1 MKKIRQR
8 YCQGVMGGKD
18 GFSAKI
24 SHCLSVFYQQRV
36 LPFYLFT
43 LLVVVLSSC
52 AKMGQPDG
60 GWYDE
65 TPPRVLGASPTERAT
80 DVNSKKV
87 NIYFNEFIKLE
98 NASEKVVVSPPQIEA
113 PEIKATGKRITVSL
127 QDKLQPNT
135 TYTIDFSDA
144 ITDNNE
150 GNPLGNY
157 TYSFSTGDHID
168 TLEVVG
174 YVLEAENL
182 EPVKGILVGLYSN
195 QNDTAF
201 QKQPMLRVSRTDSRG
216 HFSIRGVAKGD
227 YRIYALQDMDGNYMY
242 NQKSEKLAFTPEI
255 IMPSWKPDIR
265 QDTLWI
271 DSLHIKDIKQVPYTH
286 FLPDDV
292 VLNSFT
298 PTQTDRYFLK
308 SERKE
313 PNHFT
318 LFFSYGDADLPQI
331 TGLNF
336 NAKDAFITEPSLN
349 QDTIIYWLRDTALVN
364 QDTLRMQML
373 YNMTDSA
380 GKLVPKTDTLEI
392 LSKVPYA
399 KRLKRQQE
407 EYDKWVKKQEK
418 AKERGKAFET
428 TMPVTPLEVRYNVS
442 SQMDPDQNPTF
453 ELPTPIAKTDTSKIH
468 LYEKIDSLW
477 YRAKYNFGAEPGKPR
492 SLKLV
497 STWDPGHEYSVEVD
511 SAAFTDIYGKV
522 SAKYKQGVRIPSM
535 DEYGT
540 LIMTLQ
546 NMEGKNCL
554 LQLLNESDK
563 PVKEAYAKN
572 NQATFHYI
580 KPGNYYLRLIV
591 DDNDNGKWDTG
602 DYATQRQPEAVYYYP
617 KAIECKA
624 KRDVQGTWNPRLLP
638 LYKQKPA
645 AITKQKADAQ
655 RKIKRRNA
663 ERARSLDISLPDEL
677 LNSGQ

>member
-1 MKKIRQR
+1 
-8 YCQGVMGGKD
+8 
-18 GFSAKI
+18 
-24 SHCLSVFYQQRV
+24 
-36 LPFYLFT
+36 
-43 LLVVVLSSC
+43 
-52 AKMGQPDG
+52 
-60 GWYDE
+60 
-65 TPPRVLGASPTERAT
+65 
-80 DVNSKKV
+80 
-87 NIYFNEFIKLE
+87 
-98 NASEKVVVSPPQIEA
+98 
-113 PEIKATGKRITVSL
+113 
-127 QDKLQPNT
+127 
-135 TYTIDFSDA
+135 
-144 ITDNNE
+144 
-150 GNPLGNY
+150 
-157 TYSFSTGDHID
+157 
-168 TLEVVG
+168 
-174 YVLEAENL
+174 
-182 EPVKGILVGLYSN
+182 
-195 QNDTAF
+195 
-201 QKQPMLRVSRTDSRG
+201 MLRVSRTDSRG
-216 HFSIRGVAKGD
+216 RFIIRGVAKGD

-298 PTQTDRYFLK
+298 ATQTDRFFLK
-308 SERKE
+308 SERKD

-364 QDTLRMQML
+364 QDTLRMQLL
-373 YNMTDSA
+373 YNMTDST

-407 EYDKWVKKQEK
+407 EYDKWFKKQEK
-418 AKERGKAFET
+418 AKERGKEFET
-428 TMPVTPLEVRYNVS
+428 TMPVTPLEIRYNVS

-477 YRAKYNFGAEPGKPR
+477 YRAKYKFGAEPGKPR

-497 STWDPGHEYSVEVD
+497 STWDPGHEYSLEVD

-554 LQLLNESDK
+554 VQLLNESDK

-602 DYATQRQPEAVYYYP
+602 DYASQRQPEAVYYYP

-624 KRDVQGTWNPRLLP
+624 KRDVQGMWNPRQLP

-655 RKIKRRNA
+655 RKIKRRNI
-663 ERARSLDISLPDEL
+663 ERARSLDISLPNEL
-677 LNSGQ
+677 LNTGQ

>member
-1 MKKIRQR
+1 MKKIKQR
-8 YCQGVMGGKD
+8 YCPNNMDGKD
-18 GFSAKI
+18 GFSAKVN
-24 SHCLSVFYQQRV
+24 HCLSAFYQPNA
-36 LPFYLFT
+36 LPFYLSSLLLF
-43 LLVVVLSSC
+43 LLVSC

-65 TPPRVLGASPTERAT
+65 TPPKVLGASPTERAT

-87 NIYFNEFIKLE
+87 NIYFSEFIKLE

-113 PEIKATGKRITVSL
+113 PEIKATGKRITVTL

-168 TLEVVG
+168 TLEVAG

-201 QKQPMLRVSRTDSRG
+201 EKQPMLRVSRTDSRG
-216 HFSIRGVAKGD
+216 RFVIRGVAKGD

-242 NQKSEKLAFTPEI
+242 NQKSEKLAFTPEV

-298 PTQTDRYFLK
+298 ATQTDRFFLK
-308 SERKE
+308 SERKN

-331 TGLNF
+331 KGLNF

-349 QDTIIYWLRDTALVN
+349 QDTIIYWLRDTVLIN
-364 QDTLRMQML
+364 QDTLRMQMI
-373 YNMTDSA
+373 YNMTDSM
-380 GKLVPKTDTLEI
+380 GNLVPKTDTLEI
-392 LSKVPYA
+392 LSKIPYT
-399 KRLKRQQE
+399 KRLKQQQE
-407 EYDKWVKKQEK
+407 EYDKWKKKQEK
-418 AKERGKAFET
+418 AKERGKDFET
-428 TMPVTPLEVRYNVS
+428 EMPVAPLEVRYNVS

-477 YRAKYNFGAEPGKPR
+477 YRAKYTFGAEPGKPR

-497 STWDPGHEYSVEVD
+497 STWNPGHEYSIEVD

-540 LIMTLQ
+540 LVMTLQ

-554 LQLLNESDK
+554 LQLLNETDK
-563 PVKEAYAKN
+563 PVKEVNAKG
-572 NQATFHYI
+572 NQATFHYV

-617 KAIECKA
+617 KSIECKA
-624 KRDVQGTWNPRLLP
+624 KRDVQGTWNPRQLP

-663 ERARSLDISLPDEL
+663 ERARSLDIPQPTDF
-677 LNSGQ
+677 LNLGK

>member
-1 MKKIRQR
+1 MKKIEQR

-18 GFSAKI
+18 DFSAKV
-24 SHCLSVFYQQRV
+24 SHCLSAFYHLNA

-43 LLVVVLSSC
+43 FILLVLSSC
-52 AKMGQPDG
+52 ARMGQPDG

-150 GNPLGNY
+150 GNPLG
-157 TYSFSTGDHID
+157 
-168 TLEVVG
+168 
-174 YVLEAENL
+174 AENL

-201 QKQPMLRVSRTDSRG
+201 EKQPMLRVSRTDSRG
-216 HFSIRGVAKGD
+216 RFIIRGVAKGD

-298 PTQTDRYFLK
+298 ATQTDRFFLK
-308 SERKE
+308 SERKD

-318 LFFSYGDADLPQI
+318 LFFSYGDGDLPQI

-364 QDTLRMQML
+364 QDTLRMQLL
-373 YNMTDSA
+373 YNMTDST

-392 LSKVPYA
+392 LSKVPYT

-407 EYDKWVKKQEK
+407 EYDKWFKKQEK
-418 AKERGKAFET
+418 AKERGKEFET
-428 TMPVTPLEVRYNVS
+428 AMPVTPLEIRYNVS

-468 LYEKIDSLW
+468 LYEKIDSMW
-477 YRAKYNFGAEPGKPR
+477 YRAKYTFGAEPGKPR

-554 LQLLNESDK
+554 VQLLNESDK

-580 KPGNYYLRLIV
+580 KPGNYYLRLII

-602 DYATQRQPEAVYYYP
+602 DYASQRQPEAVYYYP

-624 KRDVQGTWNPRLLP
+624 KRDVQGTWNPRQLP

-655 RKIKRRNA
+655 RKIKRRNI
-663 ERARSLDISLPDEL
+663 ERARSLDISLPNEL
-677 LNSGQ
+677 LNAGQ

>member
-1 MKKIRQR
+1 MKKIKQR
-8 YCQGVMGGKD
+8 YCQEVMGGKD
-18 GFSAKI
+18 DFPTKV
-24 SHCLSVFYQQRV
+24 SHCLSVFYHINA
-36 LPFYLFT
+36 LPFFLFAFI
-43 LLVVVLSSC
+43 LLVLSSC

-98 NASEKVVVSPPQIEA
+98 NASEKVVVSPPQLEA
-113 PEIKATGKRITVSL
+113 PEIKATGKRITVAL

-144 ITDNNE
+144 ISDNNE
-150 GNPLGNY
+150 NNPLGNY

-168 TLEVVG
+168 TLEVAG
-174 YVLEAENL
+174 YVLEADNL

-195 QNDTAF
+195 LNDTAF

-216 HFSIRGVAKGD
+216 RFSIRGVAKGD

-242 NQKSEKLAFTPEI
+242 NQKSEKLAFTPEV

-292 VLNSFT
+292 VLNCFT

-308 SERKE
+308 SERKD

-392 LSKVPYA
+392 LSKIPYA
-399 KRLKRQQE
+399 KRLKQKKE
-407 EYDKWVKKQEK
+407 EYDKWKKKQDK
-418 AKERGKAFET
+418 AKERGKDFET
-428 TMPVTPLEVRYNVS
+428 EMPVTPLEVRYNVA

-453 ELPTPIAKTDTSKIH
+453 ELPTPLAKTDTSKIH

-477 YRAKYNFGAEPGKPR
+477 YRTKYKFGAEPGKPR

-497 STWDPGHEYSVEVD
+497 STWDPGHEYSLEVD
-511 SAAFTDIYGKV
+511 SAAFIDIYGKV
-522 SAKYKQGVRIPSM
+522 SAKYKQGIRIPLM

-540 LIMTLQ
+540 LTMTLQ

-624 KRDVQGTWNPRLLP
+624 KRDVQGTWNPRQLP

-663 ERARSLDISLPDEL
+663 ERARSLDIPLPDEF

>member
-18 GFSAKI
+18 GFSAKV
-24 SHCLSVFYQQRV
+24 SHCLSVFYQQRA

-43 LLVVVLSSC
+43 LLVIVLSSC

-168 TLEVVG
+168 TLEVAG

-182 EPVKGILVGLYSN
+182 EPVKGILVGLYNN

-242 NQKSEKLAFTPEI
+242 NQKSEKLAFTPEV

-318 LFFSYGDADLPQI
+318 FFFSYGDADLPQI

-428 TMPVTPLEVRYNVS
+428 TMPVTPLEVRYNVP

-468 LYEKIDSLW
+468 LYEKIDSMW
-477 YRAKYNFGAEPGKPR
+477 YRAKYTFG
-492 SLKLV
+492 
-497 STWDPGHEYSVEVD
+497 
-511 SAAFTDIYGKV
+511 AAFTDIYGKV

>member
-8 YCQGVMGGKD
+8 YCQEVMGGKD
-18 GFSAKI
+18 GFSAKV
-24 SHCLSVFYQQRV
+24 SHCLSVFYRPGL
-36 LPFYLFT
+36 LPFYLFGLFI
-43 LLVVVLSSC
+43 LLLSSC

-65 TPPRVLGASPTERAT
+65 TPPRVLGASPSERAT

-144 ITDNNE
+144 ISDNNE

-157 TYSFSTGDHID
+157 TYSFSTGGHID
-168 TLEVVG
+168 TLEVSG
-174 YVLEAENL
+174 YVLEAEDL

-201 QKQPMLRVSRTDSRG
+201 QKQSMQRVSRTDSRG
-216 HFSIRGVAKGD
+216 RFIIRGVAKGD

-242 NQKSEKLAFTPEI
+242 NQKSEKLAFTPEV

-271 DSLHIKDIKQVPYTH
+271 DSLHIKDIIQVPYTH

-298 PTQTDRYFLK
+298 ATQTDRFFLK
-308 SERKE
+308 SDRKD

-331 TGLNF
+331 KGLNF
-336 NAKDAFITEPSLN
+336 NAENAFITEPSLN

-364 QDTLRMQML
+364 QDTLRMEMI
-373 YNMTDSA
+373 YNMTDSM
-380 GKLVPKTDTLEI
+380 GKLIPKTDTLEI

-407 EYDKWVKKQEK
+407 EYDRWLKRQEK
-418 AKERGKAFET
+418 AKERGNAYEKE
-428 TMPVTPLEVRYNVS
+428 MPSTPLEVRYNVS
-442 SQMDPDQNPTF
+442 SQMDPDQNPRF
-453 ELPTPIAKTDTSKIH
+453 DLPSPIEKADTSRIH

-477 YRAKYNFGAEPGKPR
+477 YRAKYQFGSEPGKPR

-497 STWDPGHEYSVEVD
+497 STWDPGHEYSLEVD

-522 SAKYKQGVRIPSM
+522 SAKYKQGIRIPSL

-540 LIMTLQ
+540 LVMTLQ

-563 PVKEAYAKN
+563 PVKEVNAKD
-572 NQATFHYI
+572 NQATFHYV
-580 KPGNYYLRLIV
+580 KPGVYYLRLIV

-602 DYATQRQPEAVYYYP
+602 DYATQQQPEAVYYYP
-617 KAIECKA
+617 KSIECKA
-624 KRDVQGTWNPRLLP
+624 KRDVQGTWNPRQLP

-645 AITKQKADAQ
+645 AITKQKADLQ
-655 RKIKRRNA
+655 RKIKRRNL
-663 ERARSLDISLPDEL
+663 ERARSLDISLPTEL
-677 LNSGQ
+677 LNSGI

>member
-8 YCQGVMGGKD
+8 YCQGVMGGRD
-18 GFSAKI
+18 GFSAKV

-43 LLVVVLSSC
+43 LLVIVLSSC

-98 NASEKVVVSPPQIEA
+98 NASEKVVVSPPQNEA

-168 TLEVVG
+168 TLEVAG

-242 NQKSEKLAFTPEI
+242 NQKSEKLAFTPEV

-364 QDTLRMQML
+364 QDTLRMQMI

-399 KRLKRQQE
+399 KRLKHQQE
-407 EYDKWVKKQEK
+407 EYDKWKKKQEK
-418 AKERGKAFET
+418 AKERGKEFET
-428 TMPVTPLEVRYNVS
+428 TMPVTPLEVSVFAIGVGSSNVGFWS
-442 SQMDPDQNPTF
+442 GSICEET
-453 ELPTPIAKTDTSKIH
+453 LYLTSKGVTGIVVS
-468 LYEKIDSLW
+468 KS
-477 YRAKYNFGAEPGKPR
+477 FPR
-492 SLKLV
+492 SFAFSCFFFHL
-497 STWDPGHEYSVEVD
+497 SYS
-511 SAAFTDIYGKV
+511 S
-522 SAKYKQGVRIPSM
+522 
-535 DEYGT
+535 
-540 LIMTLQ
+540 
-546 NMEGKNCL
+546 C
-554 LQLLNESDK
+554 
-563 PVKEAYAKN
+563 
-572 NQATFHYI
+572 
-580 KPGNYYLRLIV
+580 
-591 DDNDNGKWDTG
+591 
-602 DYATQRQPEAVYYYP
+602 
-617 KAIECKA
+617 
-624 KRDVQGTWNPRLLP
+624 
-638 LYKQKPA
+638 
-645 AITKQKADAQ
+645 
-655 RKIKRRNA
+655 
-663 ERARSLDISLPDEL
+663 
-677 LNSGQ
+677 

>member
-1 MKKIRQR
+1 MKKIKQR
-8 YCQGVMGGKD
+8 YCPNNMDGKD
-18 GFSAKI
+18 GFSAKV
-24 SHCLSVFYQQRV
+24 SHCLSAFYQSNA
-36 LPFYLFT
+36 LPFYLSSLLLF
-43 LLVVVLSSC
+43 LLVSC

-65 TPPRVLGASPTERAT
+65 TPPKVLAASPSERAT

-87 NIYFNEFIKLE
+87 NIYFSEFIKLE

-113 PEIKATGKRITVSL
+113 PEIKATGKRITVTL

-168 TLEVVG
+168 TLEVAG

-201 QKQPMLRVSRTDSRG
+201 EKQPMLRVSRTDSRG
-216 HFSIRGVAKGD
+216 RFVIRGIAKGD

-242 NQKSEKLAFTPEI
+242 NQKSEKLAFTPEV

-298 PTQTDRYFLK
+298 ATQTDRFFLK

-331 TGLNF
+331 KGLNF

-349 QDTIIYWLRDTALVN
+349 QDTIIYWLRDTALIN

-380 GKLVPKTDTLEI
+380 GNLVPKTDTLEI

-407 EYDKWVKKQEK
+407 EYDKWKKKQEK
-418 AKERGKAFET
+418 AKERGKDFET
-428 TMPVTPLEVRYNVS
+428 EMPITPLEVRYNVS

-477 YRAKYNFGAEPGKPR
+477 YRAKYTFGAEPGKPR

-497 STWDPGHEYSVEVD
+497 STWDPGHEYSLEVD

-535 DEYGT
+535 DEYST
-540 LIMTLQ
+540 LVMTLQ

-554 LQLLNESDK
+554 LQLLNETDK
-563 PVKEAYAKN
+563 PVKEVNAKG
-572 NQATFHYI
+572 NQATFHYV

-591 DDNDNGKWDTG
+591 DENDNGKWDTG
-602 DYATQRQPEAVYYYP
+602 DYETQRQPEAVYYYP

-624 KRDVQGTWNPRLLP
+624 KRDVQGTWNPRQLP

-663 ERARSLDISLPDEL
+663 ERARSLDIPLPTDF
-677 LNSGQ
+677 LNLGK